1 MDLLF
6 KHLSNIYAMDR
17 PTLAVI
23 AALCLIAAY
32 ALKGYM
38 ANPVL
43 VVFAYPVLFILSVLV
58 QYIFILGEVYVPRKL
73 DQWLMWTI
81 MASICGNIAGIAI
94 VAGLGRL
101 ADALSR
107 VHRSRKWLTFP
118 EYHR

>member
-1 MDLLF
+1 MDELF
-6 KHLSNIYAMDR
+6 KHLGNIYAMDR

-32 ALKGYM
+32 TLKGYM

-43 VVFAYPVLFILSVLV
+43 VVFAYPVLIFLSVLV

-107 VHRSRKWLTFP
+107 GHRSRKHGLP
-118 EYHR
+118 EYPR